1 MARISLIAEDDHPEL
16 ADLIGKIRA
25 GRRGAL
31 INVYKLLLHSPSLA
45 AIWLDFVSAAR
56 FKVDLEGRLREI
68 VRVRVAHLN
77 RTAYVFKQHVPQLSA
92 PEGLSDA
99 ECDALADWRNAKTFS
114 ARERAALAYTDAM
127 TRDIAVPDDVFEALR
142 AHFNARQIVE
152 LSVLI
157 GLYNMHTRVFT
168 ALGID
173 PEPHHRLWFPGRS
186 AARSAALQTRDRN
199 ERRARSDHGS
209 AVHHFVLHRIRET
222 LRIISPTFLSP
233 HRGLRLWR
241 CRRPLR

>member
-1 MARISLIAEDDHPEL
+1 METSRWGISTIRFPLQKPKKPMARVSYVEENDRPDLAELIA
-16 ADLIGKIRA
+16 KIRA

-31 INVYKLLLHSPSLA
+31 INVYRLLLHSPSLA

-68 VRVRVAHLN
+68 VIVRVAHLN

-114 ARERAALAYTDAM
+114 ARERAALAYADAM
-127 TRDIAVPDDVFEALR
+127 TRDIAVPDDVFEDLR
-142 AHFNARQIVE
+142 SHFNERQIVE

-173 PEPHHRLWFPGRS
+173 PEPHHK
-186 AARSAALQTRDRN
+186 
-199 ERRARSDHGS
+199 
-209 AVHHFVLHRIRET
+209 
-222 LRIISPTFLSP
+222 
-233 HRGLRLWR
+233 
-241 CRRPLR
+241 